1 MNNAELILTMQDKY
15 DGCKREEILIN
26 LNTAISLGKS
36 KGLEVDRYR
45 ALPKITN
52 RSKHT
57 VMSWFNRP
65 DKKIPLVDLCMIAK
79 YLHYNV
85 FAFFNTKTSG
95 MTNTYIQDFL
105 VANDYYNE
113 KYPIDSADIYIRA
126 YDMQYNTDKN
136 IVVDNLEKYYGTTD
150 ELLAHHSNK
159 RQVRVMHVCKCTQH
173 SYYSWFNR
181 SRTNVRIPLIALC
194 KLAVDA
200 DVDIFDLM
208 TE

>member
-15 DGCKREEILIN
+15 DGCKREGILIN

-65 DKKIPLVDLCMIAK
+65 DKKIPLVDLCMIAR

-85 FAFFNTKTSG
+85 FAFFNTETSG
-95 MTNTYIQDFL
+95 TTNTYIQDFL

-113 KYPIDSADIYIRA
+113 KYPIDSANIYIRA

-136 IVVDNLEKYYGTTD
+136 IVVDNLEKYYGTTE

-159 RQVRVMHVCKCTQH
+159 RQVRVMDVCKCTQQ